1 MLISHGILMALTWK
15 MKAVN
20 TQLHMQYQFLFKS
33 LRQRTLGLTTLAQQT
48 KLYSFT
54 WACILAKGKTA
65 NHYTD
70 SWHAF
75 GEAYDFGILWNQ
87 DFLTSRGDK
96 IKSGPYVPNLLNAI
110 LLPAALA
117 II

>member
-15 MKAVN
+15 MKMVN
-20 TQLHMQYQFLFKS
+20 TELHMQYQFLFKS
-33 LRQRTLGLTTLAQQT
+33 LRQRTLDLTTLAQQT
-48 KLYSFT
+48 KLYYFT

-65 NHYTD
+65 NHYPA

-75 GEAYDFGILWNQ
+75 GEAYDFGILWKQ

-96 IKSGPYVPNLLNAI
+96 IKSGHYVPNLLNAI